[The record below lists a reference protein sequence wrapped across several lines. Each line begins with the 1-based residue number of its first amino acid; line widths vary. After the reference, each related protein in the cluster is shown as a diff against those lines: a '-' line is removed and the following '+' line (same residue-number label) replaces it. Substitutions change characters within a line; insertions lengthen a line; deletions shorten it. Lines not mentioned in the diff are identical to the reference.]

1 MLFTFHLISTNSLQ
15 FCNIRPGSPTLWP
28 RCRRAI
34 IFFLALR
41 QHSLE
46 PHEKSPNE
54 KDKST
59 IRRKNLF
66 DFGPVLVSSR
76 FAHVPRPFAIH
87 SPSVGLDVANVSSLG
102 QCCAVDQNS
111 HVRRREYSIR
121 SKSGQDFRPRQQHH
135 QSYDFSICY
144 HIS

>member
-1 MLFTFHLISTNSLQ
+1 MNTHQQDCIQLLFTLHLISTNTLQ
-15 FCNIRPGSPTLWP
+15 FCNIRPGSAILWP

-46 PHEKSPNE
+46 PHEKSSNE

-59 IRRKNLF
+59 IRQKNLF

-76 FAHVPRPFAIH
+76 FAHVPRPFTIH
-87 SPSVGLDVANVSSLG
+87 SPSVGRNVANVSNLG
-102 QCCAVDQNS
+102 QYWAVDQDS
-111 HVRRREYSIR
+111 YVSQKQFPG
-121 SKSGQDFRPRQQHH
+121 SKSGQDFRTR
-135 QSYDFSICY
+135 
-144 HIS
+144 